1 MKTLS
6 ALVSLILLC
15 SLSGAG
21 QASQASS
28 ASDPRMTQEER
39 AKVLQWMRDSQKE
52 YLEAI
57 ENLTEEQWSFKPNP
71 FRWSVGEVAEHIMLT
86 ERALFSVVE
95 RALTEGPN
103 PDWEKKTA
111 GKAQFIERVMPSRT
125 GRAQAPIEVRP
136 TGKLS
141 RDEVVKQFK
150 EGRSRVLEF
159 AQKTDKPLKA
169 HTIDHPFQVFNT
181 LNAYDWLIYI
191 PLHTVRHNKQIAE
204 VKASAGY
211 PK

>member
-1 MKTLS
+1 S
-6 ALVSLILLC
+6 ALVFLILLC
-15 SLSGAG
+15 SLTGAG
-21 QASQASS
+21 RASQASS

-57 ENLTEEQWSFKPNP
+57 ENLTEAQWRFKPGP

-95 RALTEGPN
+95 RALTEEPN

-150 EGRSRVLEF
+150 EVRSKVLEF
-159 AQKTDKPLKA
+159 AEKTDKPLKA